1 MRTCESGSMAGWR
14 SNKPSRKKGWHLAA
28 MEGTWRLVRVV
39 EKSSIWGRESLIRRW
54 GKSIQ
59 RRGSSIRASGGSIW
73 APASWRRRPAEV
85 MLAGLLML
93 VLAGVRVKAGVL
105 VLARR
110 CSSAASACR
119 RARASRR
126 RLRAPACS

>member
-1 MRTCESGSMAGWR
+1 
-14 SNKPSRKKGWHLAA
+14 
-28 MEGTWRLVRVV
+28 
-39 EKSSIWGRESLIRRW
+39 
-54 GKSIQ
+54 
-59 RRGSSIRASGGSIW
+59 
-73 APASWRRRPAEV
+73 

-119 RARASRR
+119 RARACRR
-126 RLRAPACS
+126 RLRARVRACGGGRGGGLQSLLLHTLLEETCSGCRTRATVRDLNR